1 MRSSVLKEVEKLLK
15 KEKNYKLSLINFL
28 EKLPTFLN
36 KYDLQEI
43 DMYIIDESE
52 DYIRI
57 EDFETCEHLILTNNR
72 ESNIFIIAYYDDNDN

>member
-36 KYDLQEI
+36 KYDLHEI
-43 DMYIIDESE
+43 DMYIIDES
-52 DYIRI
+52 DNYIRI
-57 EDFETCEHLILTNNR
+57 EDFETCEHLLITNDKEN
-72 ESNIFIIAYYDDNDN
+72 NIFIIAYYDDNNN

>member
-72 ESNIFIIAYYDDNDN
+72 ESNIFIIAYYDDNNN